1 MRKTKFDIVFF
12 ILPIITDIIIVEI
25 SMLVSYWVRFYSGI
39 TLVTKSIPY
48 LYYYSMAGWVG
59 GVILTVVFYLLGL
72 YDSNRRPSIIDD
84 IYDTLKG
91 SLIGLIIILAPTFF
105 VREFTFSRL
114 TIVIAST
121 LAVVLFCVERVVFK
135 YLKKIIF
142 KKGIGVKNVIVL
154 GDDESVNNVIEKLK
168 KNPESG
174 YRIYGRMGTVDTD
187 KSSDI
192 PFLGN
197 VSQLRNVI
205 SSNSIDIIILTS
217 PIHDRDRVTEV
228 LTACQD
234 IPVQIMLYPD
244 PYDILTSKI
253 EYQDIDGLT
262 LIGLRS
268 FPFSY
273 WSTLFKRLFDIIL
286 SLIFLIIITPI
297 LLIVAIFIKITSKGS
312 ILYLQNRVGEQ
323 GKLFNILKFRTMK
336 ENAEEETGPIFAS
349 PNDHRTT
356 RIGKVLRKTSIDELP
371 QLFNVLK
378 GDMSLVGPRPER
390 PNFVEHFRDE
400 VPRYIERHKV
410 KPGITGWAQ
419 VHGLRG
425 DSSIKERVK
434 YDLFYIENWSI
445 GMDIKIIL
453 QTLYTLIKGENAY

>member
-1 MRKTKFDIVFF
+1 
-12 ILPIITDIIIVEI
+12 
-25 SMLVSYWVRFYSGI
+25 
-39 TLVTKSIPY
+39 
-48 LYYYSMAGWVG
+48 
-59 GVILTVVFYLLGL
+59 
-72 YDSNRRPSIIDD
+72 
-84 IYDTLKG
+84 
-91 SLIGLIIILAPTFF
+91 
-105 VREFTFSRL
+105 
-114 TIVIAST
+114 
-121 LAVVLFCVERVVFK
+121 
-135 YLKKIIF
+135 
-142 KKGIGVKNVIVL
+142 
-154 GDDESVNNVIEKLK
+154 
-168 KNPESG
+168 
-174 YRIYGRMGTVDTD
+174 
-187 KSSDI
+187 
-192 PFLGN
+192 
-197 VSQLRNVI
+197 
-205 SSNSIDIIILTS
+205 
-217 PIHDRDRVTEV
+217 
-228 LTACQD
+228 
-234 IPVQIMLYPD
+234 QIMLYPD

-262 LIGLRS
+262 LIGLRN

-273 WSTLFKRLFDIIL
+273 WSTLFKRLFDITL
-286 SLIFLIIITPI
+286 SSIFLIIIIPI

-356 RIGKVLRKTSIDELP
+356 RIGKVLRKASIDELP

-390 PNFVEHFRDE
+390 PNFVKHFRDE

-445 GMDIKIIL
+445 GMDVKIIL